1 VIEMR
6 CLLPFGPNK
15 RHGTRLGV
23 LSVARSSLM
32 YVMSPGLPT
41 WMLDIDVSMD
51 GGERRRLETGM
62 QASVGARR
70 LRGAG
75 ARR

>member
-1 VIEMR
+1 
-6 CLLPFGPNK
+6 
-15 RHGTRLGV
+15 
-23 LSVARSSLM
+23 
-32 YVMSPGLPT
+32 
-41 WMLDIDVSMD
+41 LDIDVSMD